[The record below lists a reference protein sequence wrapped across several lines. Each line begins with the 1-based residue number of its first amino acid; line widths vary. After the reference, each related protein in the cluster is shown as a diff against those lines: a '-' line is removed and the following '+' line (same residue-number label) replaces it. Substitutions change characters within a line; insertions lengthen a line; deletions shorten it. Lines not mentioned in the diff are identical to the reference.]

1 MNVVTSVT
9 TFQDAV
15 GMRMSV
21 TYSEVDE
28 ATGKIVSDN
37 KRVDR
42 VVTDSDAKYH
52 ANALMEFAQR
62 FIDA

>member
-42 VVTDSDAKYH
+42 VVTDTTAKSH
-52 ANALMEFAQR
+52 ANALVEFAQT
-62 FIDA
+62 FIDN

>member
-42 VVTDSDAKYH
+42 VVTDSDAKSH

>member
-42 VVTDSDAKYH
+42 VVTDSDAKNH